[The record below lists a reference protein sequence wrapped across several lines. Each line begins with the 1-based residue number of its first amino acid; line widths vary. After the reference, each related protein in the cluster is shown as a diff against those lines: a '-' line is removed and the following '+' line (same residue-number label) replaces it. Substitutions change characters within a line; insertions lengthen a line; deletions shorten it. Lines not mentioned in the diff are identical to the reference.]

1 MLANQTFSVLL
12 CVDLGFSQSNMFDC
26 AVSSNA
32 AMSNFRGDDVAQH
45 ERTRSLGLTA
55 GTIVLLGFGEA
66 CLRCRR
72 PVPLGLACRYALFNF
87 IPSFVWRSI
96 DMPLIC
102 RSAKASLADTVD
114 ASVLSEA
121 LRSVR
126 YIVASYSALYH
137 WLKLPHQTL
146 PSEKV
151 LRLTT
156 PTSRLTPYSVRT
168 HGDHVQPV
176 EIDVAAPD
184 VTGLRMQQ
192 WCLHQLDATRP
203 DVFLLEVDLSSVASS
218 AQAASI
224 LTSARHVVEPFRG
237 PRAFARR
244 MEAVVVLLTSPATA
258 PDVVAGQDW
267 DVCINTASIVSTHV
281 VDILDAI
288 STTAAAAPHE
298 EAHDAKS
305 DRVHDTSPVIVH
317 TDSMDQFQ
325 SLASGLLQANRI
337 PLRYRDDG
345 STLLT
350 DAAAA
355 VHVLAFQKPSSAVER
370 LHVLLDQEVDATHIC
385 IVTDAPDFSAAP
397 GVHVLHIPA
406 LCDQA
411 LQVIRGHLRCGMTT
425 DEVQDSLRLRY
436 GPMNSITATGFRRD
450 KYSTV

>member
-1 MLANQTFSVLL
+1 
-12 CVDLGFSQSNMFDC
+12 
-26 AVSSNA
+26 
-32 AMSNFRGDDVAQH
+32 MSDFRGDDVAQH

-114 ASVLSEA
+114 ASILSEA

-156 PTSRLTPYSVRT
+156 PTSRLTPYSLRT
-168 HGDHVQPV
+168 HGDHVQPI

-237 PRAFARR
+237 PRGTLRRSTPIIIILLWFVYLAAFARR

-288 STTAAAAPHE
+288 STTAAVAPHE

-337 PLRYRDDG
+337 PLRYR
-345 STLLT
+345 
-350 DAAAA
+350 
-355 VHVLAFQKPSSAVER
+355 
-370 LHVLLDQEVDATHIC
+370 
-385 IVTDAPDFSAAP
+385 
-397 GVHVLHIPA
+397 
-406 LCDQA
+406 
-411 LQVIRGHLRCGMTT
+411 
-425 DEVQDSLRLRY
+425 
-436 GPMNSITATGFRRD
+436 
-450 KYSTV
+450 

>member
-1 MLANQTFSVLL
+1 
-12 CVDLGFSQSNMFDC
+12 
-26 AVSSNA
+26 
-32 AMSNFRGDDVAQH
+32 MSNFRGDDVAQH

-192 WCLHQLDATRP
+192 VHT
-203 DVFLLEVDLSSVASS
+203 
-218 AQAASI
+218 
-224 LTSARHVVEPFRG
+224 
-237 PRAFARR
+237 R

-337 PLRYRDDG
+337 PLRYR
-345 STLLT
+345 
-350 DAAAA
+350 
-355 VHVLAFQKPSSAVER
+355 
-370 LHVLLDQEVDATHIC
+370 EVDATHIC